1 MTVVVALVGKDAI
14 VLASDSQ
21 ETAGTIKST
30 TQKLRIV
37 GGKMA
42 WGGAGDSALI
52 QRVAANENTIEPSL
66 RENEWAAAHAIS
78 NAVTPVQTEGV
89 SSHLAVGGNA
99 QIPLFAGLFCWYDQT
114 GQPRVWQVGP
124 NVASLSQFKD
134 LRAAIGSGQAFAEV
148 ALASVAHLRVHDLDL
163 QQLQMVAWKSVFDV
177 ITTSSYGVGF
187 PIRVAVIQPES
198 AQLLEAEEVN
208 AVRDSVAAWMERQRE
223 VLGALAAMP
232 SGDHDDAE
240 TLSHPAR
247 TTPAPARKKTL
258 ASSLRRSRPGLC
270 TAARPA

>member
-52 QRVAANENTIEPSL
+52 QRVAANQDTIVPSL
-66 RENEWAAAHAIS
+66 GGTEWEVALAIS
-78 NAVTPVQTEGV
+78 NAATPVQTEGV
-89 SSHLAVGGNA
+89 SSHLAVGGNL
-99 QIPLFAGLFCWYDQT
+99 QLPTFGGIFCWYDAN
-114 GQPRVWQVGP
+114 GQPRVWQVSP
-124 NVASLSQFKD
+124 NVASSLFKG

-148 ALASVAHLRVHDLDL
+148 ALASVAHLRVHELDL

-187 PIRVAVIQPES
+187 PIRVAVIQPDS
-198 AQLLEAEEVN
+198 ARLLQPEEVN
-208 AVRDSVAAWMERQRE
+208 AVRDSVLAWMERQRD

-232 SGDHDDAE
+232 SPDHDVAE
-240 TLSHPAR
+240 VPGPPGEDSNGEEAKEEDTGIEP
-247 TTPAPARKKTL
+247 PAP
-258 ASSLRRSRPGLC
+258 
-270 TAARPA
+270 